1 MLHARVNSRVALPR
15 LSEIVSLQTFVRPK
29 TRDVEHLQCWCS
41 FVTMPAAIASPT
53 PGILLEAILSP

>member
-1 MLHARVNSRVALPR
+1 LPR

-53 PGILLEAILSP
+53 PGISLRRSSAPRSPT